1 MTFDELQ
8 RSVESHD
15 RQLDAIVS
23 TLASLSERLTQLT
36 TLAEIQNARITRLE
50 GE

>member
-8 RSVESHD
+8 RSVESRD

-23 TLASLSERLTQLT
+23 TVASLPERLTQLT
-36 TLAEIQNARITRLE
+36 TLAEIQNTRITRLE